1 MPPRTTKSPCRRSG
15 PLDPINTRH
24 TDMLS
29 IIALLLGVVGPSPA
43 RPGAPAATVKGVE
56 SLMSDAGIRN
66 EIGGYRGRV
75 SLVAVGDENPHYGQ
89 PKPSF
94 VPTLAQADLFVTTG
108 LDLELWVPALLDKA
122 NNAKITE
129 GGPGYVAAYQSL
141 PLLDVPVNLSRSQGD
156 IHVYGNPHIWMDPLN
171 AVLIARNILRG
182 LKRVAPQDADYFT
195 TRERDFED
203 RIYRALF
210 GDDLVK
216 LIGGETLADLD
227 RQGKLFNFL
236 GQQRY
241 QGTPLIN
248 RLGGWLKQGMPF
260 RGKLVAC
267 YHKEWDYFSREFQ
280 VTCFDYIEPKP
291 GIPPTPRHVQEIIT
305 AMRDRHVQVLL
316 STNYY
321 DRNQVLEVAQ
331 RTGAKAVIVPSNTGG
346 SPSVETYFELMDIL
360 VSDLAQAFG
369 AKEVP

>member
-1 MPPRTTKSPCRRSG
+1 MIS
-15 PLDPINTRH
+15 L
-24 TDMLS
+24 
-29 IIALLLGVVGPSPA
+29 IALLLAGAAVVPPPPVAPVRVVTSLSTYAAIA
-43 RPGAPAATVKGVE
+43 R
-56 SLMSDAGIRN
+56 
-66 EIGGYRGRV
+66 EIVGDRGRV
-75 SLVAVGDENPHYGQ
+75 SSIAVGDENPHYVQ

-122 NNAKITE
+122 NNSRIVE
-129 GGPGYVAAYQSL
+129 GGPGYVAAYQGV
-141 PLLDVPVNLSRSQGD
+141 PLLDIPANISRSQGD
-156 IHVYGNPHIWMDPLN
+156 IHVYGNPHIWTDPLN
-171 AVLIARNILRG
+171 TIFIARNILTG

-195 TRERDFED
+195 AREKDFEE

-210 GDDLVK
+210 GDELVQM
-216 LIGGETLADLD
+216 IGGAALADLD
-227 RQGKLFNFL
+227 RQGKLFTFL
-236 GQQRY
+236 NQQRY
-241 QGTPLIN
+241 QGTPLMN

-280 VTCFDYIEPKP
+280 VSCFDYIEPKP

-305 AMRDRHVQVLL
+305 AMRDRHIEVLL

-331 RTGAKAVIVPSNTGG
+331 RTGAKAVIVPSNTSGD
-346 SPSVETYFELMDIL
+346 PNVDTYIELMNL
-360 VSDLAQAFG
+360 WMQELSRAFAPQQAVG
-369 AKEVP
+369 GGGTP

>member
-1 MPPRTTKSPCRRSG
+1 
-15 PLDPINTRH
+15 
-24 TDMLS
+24 MLT
-29 IIALLLGVVGPSPA
+29 IISLLLAVAGSGSA
-43 RPGAPAATVKGVE
+43 RPRPPADPVKVVTSLTTYAAIAT
-56 SLMSDAGIRN
+56 
-66 EIGGYRGRV
+66 EIVGERGRV
-75 SLVAVGDENPHYGQ
+75 SSIAVGDENPHYVQ

-122 NNAKITE
+122 NNPKITE
-129 GGPGYVAAYQSL
+129 GGPGYVAAYQGL

-156 IHVYGNPHIWMDPLN
+156 IHVYGNPHIWTDPLN

-182 LKRVAPQDADYFT
+182 LRRVAPQDADYFT
-195 TRERDFED
+195 AREKDFEE

-210 GDDLVK
+210 GDELVK
-216 LIGGETLADLD
+216 LLGGNTLADLD
-227 RQGKLFNFL
+227 RQGKLLTFL
-236 GQQRY
+236 GQQQY
-241 QGTPLIN
+241 QGAPLMN

-267 YHKEWDYFSREFQ
+267 YHKEWDYFSREFD

-305 AMRDRHVQVLL
+305 AMRDRHIQVLL

-346 SPSVETYFELMDIL
+346 SAGVNTYFDLMNLWVSEL
-360 VSDLAQAFG
+360 ARAFSG
-369 AKEVP
+369 QEVP

>member
-1 MPPRTTKSPCRRSG
+1 M
-15 PLDPINTRH
+15 
-24 TDMLS
+24 
-29 IIALLLGVVGPSPA
+29 IALIPLLLTLGVTPPPAPVKVVTSLTTYASIAREIVGD
-43 RPGAPAATVKGVE
+43 RGTV
-56 SLMSDAGIRN
+56 SSI
-66 EIGGYRGRV
+66 
-75 SLVAVGDENPHYGQ
+75 AVGDENPHYVQ

-122 NNAKITE
+122 NNPRITE
-129 GGPGYVAAYQSL
+129 GGPGYVAAYAGV
-141 PLLDVPVNLSRSQGD
+141 PLLDIPASLSRAQGD
-156 IHVYGNPHIWMDPLN
+156 IHVYGNPHIWTDPLN
-171 AVLIARNILRG
+171 AVIIARNILTG
-182 LKRVAPQDADYFT
+182 LKRVSPQDADYFT
-195 TRERDFED
+195 AREKDFED

-210 GDDLVK
+210 GDELVK
-216 LIGGETLADLD
+216 LLGGPALADLD

-236 GQQRY
+236 NEQRY
-241 QGTPLIN
+241 QGAPLMP
-248 RLGGWLKQGMPF
+248 RLGGWLKQALPY
-260 RGKLVAC
+260 RGTQVAC

-305 AMRDRHVQVLL
+305 AMREKHIAVLL

-346 SPSVETYFELMDIL
+346 SAGISTYFDLMNLWVSELTR
-360 VSDLAQAFG
+360 AFG
-369 AKEVP
+369 ASSDPAR